1 MARTRPLSMKC
12 VEEIEYMGQKP
23 KTCVAYCIVC
33 HEYVF
38 IAPKEELVKFAATQ
52 HVEQTHHTVVVGYE
66 IYGEEQ
72 K

>member
-1 MARTRPLSMKC
+1 M
-12 VEEIEYMGQKP
+12 EQKP
-23 KTCVAYCIVC
+23 KTYVAYCIVC
-33 HEYVF
+33 HNYIF
-38 IAPKEELVKFAATQ
+38 IAPKEELVKIAATQ